1 MKILRTCIDSIF
13 AGAMIAIGAVIYL
26 NCPNRIVGAF
36 LFSIGLIVIMEFE
49 FNLYT
54 GKVGF
59 AKTVKDSLRLVLI
72 FIMNAIGCSLIFLL
86 PTNDAI
92 NIWTGRL
99 DYPLYVVFMKAVV
112 CGILIYVCVH
122 QHKIN
127 SREVSILTTLVAI
140 PAFILCGAEHSIAD
154 ICFMLAARQITLEG
168 ITFILIVAIG
178 NAVGSLAFSLWISKR
193 NELHQNNK
201 NRYSQWRGR

>member
-59 AKTVKDSLRLVLI
+59 ARTVKDSLRLVLI

-99 DYPLYVVFMKAVV
+99 DYPLYVVFVKAVV

-127 SREVSILTTLVAI
+127 SREVSIMTTLVAI

-154 ICFMLAARQITLEG
+154 ICFMLAARDFALKGVI
-168 ITFILIVAIG
+168 FIVIVATG
-178 NAVGSLAFSLWISKR
+178 NAVGALLLSLWTQYR
-193 NELHQNNK
+193 Q
-201 NRYSQWRGR
+201 RR

>member
-59 AKTVKDSLRLVLI
+59 ARTFKDSLRLVLI
-72 FIMNAIGCSLIFLL
+72 FTTNAIGCSLIYLL

-92 NIWTGRL
+92 NIWAGRL
-99 DYPLYVVFMKAVV
+99 DYPLYVVFAKAVV

-122 QHKIN
+122 QHKTN
-127 SREVSILTTLVAI
+127 SREVSIMTTLVAI

-154 ICFMLAARQITLEG
+154 ICFMLAARGFTLKG
-168 ITFILIVAIG
+168 AIFILVVALG
-178 NAVGSLAFSLWISKR
+178 NAAGSLMLSVWVQCRREK
-193 NELHQNNK
+193 
-201 NRYSQWRGR
+201 

>member
-1 MKILRTCIDSIF
+1 MKILCTCIDSIF

-36 LFSIGLIVIMEFE
+36 LFSIGLIVIMGFE

-59 AKTVKDSLRLVLI
+59 ARTFKDLLWLVLI
-72 FIMNAIGCSLIFLL
+72 FITNAIGCSLIFLL

-92 NIWTGRL
+92 NVWAGRL
-99 DYPLYVVFMKAVV
+99 DYPLYIVFAKAVV

-122 QHKIN
+122 QHKVN
-127 SREVSILTTLVAI
+127 SREVSIMTTLVAI

-154 ICFMLAARQITLEG
+154 ICFMLAARDFTLKG
-168 ITFILIVAIG
+168 AIFIPVVALG
-178 NAVGSLAFSLWISKR
+178 NAAGSLMLSVWVQCRREK
-193 NELHQNNK
+193 
-201 NRYSQWRGR
+201 

>member
-59 AKTVKDSLRLVLI
+59 ARTVKDSLRLVLI

-99 DYPLYVVFMKAVV
+99 DYPLYVVFVKAVV

-127 SREVSILTTLVAI
+127 SREVSILTTLVEI

-154 ICFMLAARQITLEG
+154 ICFMLAARDFALKGVI
-168 ITFILIVAIG
+168 FIVIVATG
-178 NAVGSLAFSLWISKR
+178 NAVGALLLSLWTQYR
-193 NELHQNNK
+193 Q
-201 NRYSQWRGR
+201 RR

>member
-13 AGAMIAIGAVIYL
+13 AGVMIAIGAVIYL

-59 AKTVKDSLRLVLI
+59 ARTFKDSLLLVLI
-72 FIMNAIGCSLIFLL
+72 FITNAIGCSLIFLL
-86 PTNDAI
+86 PTNDAV

-99 DYPLYVVFMKAVV
+99 DYPLYIVFA
-112 CGILIYVCVH
+112 
-122 QHKIN
+122 
-127 SREVSILTTLVAI
+127 S
-140 PAFILCGAEHSIAD
+140 
-154 ICFMLAARQITLEG
+154 
-168 ITFILIVAIG
+168 G
-178 NAVGSLAFSLWISKR
+178 N
-193 NELHQNNK
+193 
-201 NRYSQWRGR
+201 